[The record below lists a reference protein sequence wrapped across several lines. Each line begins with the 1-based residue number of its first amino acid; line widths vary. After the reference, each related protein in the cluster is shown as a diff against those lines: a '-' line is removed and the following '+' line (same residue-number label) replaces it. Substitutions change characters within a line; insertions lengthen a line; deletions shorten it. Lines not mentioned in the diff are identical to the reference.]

1 MSRLLIK
8 LSEKSWSQTLEGHL
22 KLIKLSCAED
32 GGIFSVKVKFED
44 TKRNAGGEG
53 GYLGTTD
60 AESRRHRYRT
70 GFGTL
75 VVYAD
80 NDER

>member
-8 LSEKSWSQTLEGHL
+8 LSKKSWSQTLEGCL
-22 KLIKLSCAED
+22 KLIKLSYAGD
-32 GGIFSVKVKFED
+32 GGIFSGGVKSLE
-44 TKRNAGGEG
+44 TKRNASGEG
-53 GYLGTTD
+53 GYLGITD
-60 AESRRHRYRT
+60 AEARRHRYQT
-70 GFGTL
+70 GFGNP